1 MVDGSAT
8 LVVLMGV
15 AQLPQHVGQLVAAGA
30 GPDTPV
36 AIVESGTLPGQRVTR
51 APLNGIVAAAESA
64 GVEAPAV
71 IVVGAVAAAGL
82 LEAT

>member
-1 MVDGSAT
+1 
-8 LVVLMGV
+8 MGV
-15 AQLPQHVGQLVAAGA
+15 AQLPRHVGQLLAGGA
-30 GPDTPV
+30 SPDTPV

-51 APLNGIVAAAESA
+51 APLSGIVAAAESV

-71 IVVGAVAAAGL
+71 VVVGAVAAAGL